1 MKGTA
6 RPSDPSSLLPLA
18 AGTVPPRNPG
28 ATHILLVV
36 DQFPKVLGGGERIV
50 LRTAS
55 LLQDAGFRVSILTFL
70 IHPEC
75 TALTAVPPPCPV
87 YLLPLTRTYDRKA
100 FRAARQLGRFL
111 RAEQVRLVQTFFE
124 SSDLWAGLVTRL
136 TSSAALIWS
145 RRDMGILR
153 GRKHQLA
160 YRALARLPDRVFAV
174 SECVGRYTVEVDR
187 VPSARVLTVYN
198 GIDLAAWPPR
208 PAPTKTAAASR
219 TVVTLGNIRHVKGHD
234 VLIEASALVLKQAPE
249 TTFCVIGEVLDPLF
263 FAQLQTRLVELGI
276 ADHFHF
282 AGGMTHPAVLL
293 QTADL
298 FVLPSRSEGFSNAIL
313 EAMAASLPV
322 VATAVGGNAE
332 AVEDG
337 CTGFIV
343 PPEDAPA
350 LAAAMLRLLES
361 PALLERM
368 SEAARA
374 RLEQHF
380 TTEAMLG
387 KIVASYRELLAR

>member
-1 MKGTA
+1 MKG
-6 RPSDPSSLLPLA
+6 PVSPIQPSSMLTLT
-18 AGTVPPRNPG
+18 AGTVPQHNPD

-50 LRTAS
+50 LRTAG
-55 LLQDAGFRVSILTFL
+55 LLQEAGFRVSILTFL

-87 YLLPLTRTYDRKA
+87 YLLPLTRTYDLNA
-100 FRAARQLGRFL
+100 LRAARQLGRFL
-111 RAEQVRLVQTFFE
+111 RGERVRLVQTFFE

-153 GRKHQLA
+153 GRKHELA
-160 YRALARLPDRVFAV
+160 YRVLARLPDRVFAV
-174 SECVGRYTVEVDR
+174 SERVRRYTIEVDK
-187 VPSARVLTVYN
+187 VPAARVLTIYN

-208 PAPTKTAAASR
+208 PAPSKTAAAGR
-219 TVVTLGNIRHVKGHD
+219 TVVTLGNIRPVKGHD
-234 VLIEASALVLKQAPE
+234 VLIEASALVLDQVPE
-249 TTFCVIGEVLDPLF
+249 TTFLVIGEVLDPVY
-263 FAQLQTRLVELGI
+263 FARLETRLAELGI
-276 ADHFHF
+276 AGRFEF
-282 AGGMTHPAVLL
+282 VGGMAHPASLL
-293 QTADL
+293 QSADL

-337 CTGFIV
+337 STGFIV

-361 PALLERM
+361 PALLEAM
-368 SEAARA
+368 SEASRA

-380 TTEAMLG
+380 TTKAMLG
-387 KIVASYRELLAR
+387 KILACYRELLAR